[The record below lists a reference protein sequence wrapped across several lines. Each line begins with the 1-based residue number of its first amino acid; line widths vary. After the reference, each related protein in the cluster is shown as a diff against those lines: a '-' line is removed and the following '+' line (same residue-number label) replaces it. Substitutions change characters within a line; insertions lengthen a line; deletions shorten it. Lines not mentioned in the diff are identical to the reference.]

1 MSDKLIRM
9 YWDCPM
15 CGKKGII
22 SSERR
27 CTCGYVFGTNPDDKF
42 RMPGQDEEIVTVTD
56 ADNPDELIENW
67 RCDFCG
73 AYNKSSERK
82 CKTCGHP
89 RDESAKGYYSVTGEK
104 KSTIS
109 SEISDGDIYEGSENI
124 YEDMSKSSSEINDI
138 VSGKANAKN
147 LNDAKGEFQ
156 KTIEKHRAS
165 APDRNAAANVS
176 GPKEA
181 PKSKNGLK
189 IVGVLVAIAVIAF
202 AVVMVLFSNH
212 KGSFKVTGK
221 TWERSIEV
229 EKQTTVSESG
239 WTLPEGARLDHTAS
253 EVRSYNQVVD
263 HYEDV
268 TVTKYRSVPK
278 TETYYEDLGN
288 GNAQQRTRTTYVN
301 EPYTAVERQP
311 IYKNVPVFDTK
322 YYYDIDKYV
331 FDRTVETS
339 GTDNEPVWGDTNL
352 KDGERTGNTK
362 EKYTIKFDDG
372 GKEKSIDTDLEVW
385 KQYKV
390 GDEIALMKN
399 NVGMYSF
406 PK

>member
-42 RMPGQDEEIVTVTD
+42 RMPGQDEEIVTVAD

-165 APDRNAAANVS
+165 APDRNAA
-176 GPKEA
+176 
-181 PKSKNGLK
+181 
-189 IVGVLVAIAVIAF
+189 
-202 AVVMVLFSNH
+202 
-212 KGSFKVTGK
+212 
-221 TWERSIEV
+221 
-229 EKQTTVSESG
+229 TTVSESG

>member
-1 MSDKLIRM
+1 MSDRLIRM

-15 CGKKGII
+15 CGKKGIV
-22 SSERR
+22 SSQRQ
-27 CTCGYVFGTNPDDKF
+27 CSCGYVFGTNPEDKF
-42 RMPGQDEEIVTVTD
+42 RMPGQDEEIVTVED
-56 ADNPDELIENW
+56 AENSDELIENW

-109 SEISDGDIYEGSENI
+109 REISDGDIYEGSENI
-124 YEDMSKSSSEINDI
+124 YEDLSKSSSEISAI
-138 VSGKANAKN
+138 VSGKEKPKN

-165 APDRNAAANVS
+165 VPDRNNAAA
-176 GPKEA
+176 GQREE
-181 PKSKNGLK
+181 SKPRNNLK
-189 IVGVLVAIAVIAF
+189 IVGVVVALAVIAF
-202 AVVMVLFSNH
+202 AIGMFMFSNH
-212 KGSFKVTGK
+212 KGAFKVTGK
-221 TWERSIEV
+221 TWERSIDV
-229 EKQTTVSESG
+229 EKQQTFSESG
-239 WTLPEGARLDHTAS
+239 WTLPEGARLDHTAR
-253 EVRSYNQVVD
+253 EIRSYNQVVD

-311 IYKNVPVFDTK
+311 VYRNEPVYDTK
-322 YYYDIDKYV
+322 YYYDIDRYV

-339 GTDNEPVWGDTNL
+339 GTDNEPVWGDTDL
-352 KDGERTGNTK
+352 KDGERTGSRK
-362 EKYTIKFDDG
+362 EKYTIQFEDG
-372 GKEKSIDTDLEVW
+372 GKEKSIDTDLDVW
-385 KQYKV
+385 SRYKV
-390 GDEIALMKN
+390 GDEIDLMKN
-399 NVGMYSF
+399 NVGMYSL